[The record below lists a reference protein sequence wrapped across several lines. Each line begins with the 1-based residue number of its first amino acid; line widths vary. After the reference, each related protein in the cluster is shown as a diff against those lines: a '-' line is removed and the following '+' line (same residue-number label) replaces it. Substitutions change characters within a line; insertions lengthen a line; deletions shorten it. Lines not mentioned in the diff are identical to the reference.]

1 MLYVLQGQ
9 TIWSVHRSSQKA
21 TAVCDR
27 LVAKW
32 ARKGY
37 EFRVQRLRHRW
48 AIGDNPYARY
58 YVAEGGSGC

>member
-9 TIWSVHRSSQKA
+9 TIWRIHRSSQKA
-21 TAVCDR
+21 IASCDR
-27 LVAKW
+27 LTSLW
-32 ARKGY
+32 THKGY
-37 EFRVQRLRHRW
+37 GFRVQRLRHRW